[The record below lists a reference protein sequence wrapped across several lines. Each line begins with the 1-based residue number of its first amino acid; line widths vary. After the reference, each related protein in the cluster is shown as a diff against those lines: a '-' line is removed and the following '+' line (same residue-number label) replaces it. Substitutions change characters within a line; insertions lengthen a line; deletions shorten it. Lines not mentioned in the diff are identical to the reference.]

1 MWCWL
6 QANSVFNWPLLIFL
20 PMHMTKI
27 KTPVFSVP
35 CVPVVPLTSS
45 RYNCNVLLFVMFAEL
60 IDGADVLVWKS
71 VRRLFNNPAQAMT
84 LSNGI
89 ITLQQPQFPITLF
102 PVFVSERA
110 SVCVCLCDWEREC
123 SVCVCVCGLHE
134 RPITDIWF
142 SAITPVFTY
151 ITSSADCITLPAW
164 LLSNKPGKH

>member
-102 PVFVSERA
+102 PVFVSERV

-123 SVCVCVCGLHE
+123 SVCVCVWSTWETNHRHLIFCYNSGVYIHNIISWLYHS
-134 RPITDIWF
+134 P
-142 SAITPVFTY
+142 SMVAIE
-151 ITSSADCITLPAW
+151 
-164 LLSNKPGKH
+164 